1 MLFCLCDMPGYQTT
15 LNSQYCTQGKC
26 PLAPIVMGSLTQ
38 SFSRFVGGSRLVGGS
53 RKLTQWRNQRCKM
66 PASPSLSS
74 LSGLLAFRPS
84 LLSDSFSST
93 PFHSST
99 PCLSSTPVP
108 DYAGPLRVRFVYC
121 CVHGCVDGCVNNGCV
136 HGCVNEWMCSWMCG
150 CVDGCIV
157 I

>member
-1 MLFCLCDMPGYQTT
+1 MNHCVCFQWFCFNFWFGFAMLFCLCDMPGYQTT

-108 DYAGPLRVRFVYC
+108 DYAGPDSSNCLASGPLC
-121 CVHGCVDGCVNNGCV
+121 LLL
-136 HGCVNEWMCSWMCG
+136 CSWMCG
-150 CVDGCIV
+150 WMCE
-157 I
+157 